1 MGAQVQMTQASIINC
16 SCPGSGHGFCGFG
29 NAGGLAA
36 FGNTWDQT
44 STFKPFFRA
53 TNSVRDAFELL
64 DTQDGWQAHPS
75 PTSCPP
81 HRPSKTA
88 LLQMSLVGYGST
100 QPTTCPSST
109 PTSGDAVP
117 GQMRAAS
124 GHRVV

>member
-29 NAGGLAA
+29 NAGLAA
-36 FGNTWDQT
+36 VGNLWDQT

-88 LLQMSLVGYGST
+88 LVQITLVGYIWQST
-100 QPTTCPSST
+100 TRPSST
-109 PTSGDAVP
+109 PTSGDAVA
-117 GQMRAAS
+117 GQMGAAS
-124 GHRVV
+124 G